1 MEMKCIVL
9 HKYFAKNRLTNL
21 KIKRGLNFFIDLWL
35 DEKFWSN
42 HTIFFQFQDGALWI
56 SCCEIEERH
65 VEENIAFHQ
74 PDFKSPEGFQTR

>member
-9 HKYFAKNRLTNL
+9 QKYFAKNRLTNL

-56 SCCEIEERH
+56 SCREIEENNI
-65 VEENIAFHQ
+65 EENIAFHQ
-74 PDFKSPEGFQTR
+74 QNFNSHEGF